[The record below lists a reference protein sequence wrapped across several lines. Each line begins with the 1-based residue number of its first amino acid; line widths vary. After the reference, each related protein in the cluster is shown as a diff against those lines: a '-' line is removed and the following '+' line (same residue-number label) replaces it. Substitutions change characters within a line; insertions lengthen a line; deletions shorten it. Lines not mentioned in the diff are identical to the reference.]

1 MLIFRIYDEGIPK
14 NSAIMKNVLTLISSS
29 WYASNIFGNTSYWT
43 RIETNKCWKE
53 NFHLCDEILCLHLSY
68 WYANVH
74 YLCRLNGAQVLQE
87 VCQVVMKAFIE
98 TKFHWKLLDVK
109 LLSLNHEYITINK
122 KNYAIQKSID
132 FYLCAYDNLVQL
144 YIYHAFNIYIITNW
158 EKEYQ

>member
-1 MLIFRIYDEGIPK
+1 MQHAQHKCSSLEYMMKGYQK

-29 WYASNIFGNTSYWT
+29 WYASNIFRNISYWT

-109 LLSLNHEYITINK
+109 LLLF
-122 KNYAIQKSID
+122 KNMKRSNTEKFLYQNCVIID
-132 FYLCAYDNLVQL
+132 GKIVGFLLCHRHKMN
-144 YIYHAFNIYIITNW
+144 FT
-158 EKEYQ
+158 